1 MLTAQNLLS
10 SAKPESKEWHSITDG
25 FKIAAQEKKP
35 LIVDFYTEWC
45 GWCKV
50 MDQKTYS
57 DARVK
62 AITSKSFVLAK
73 YNPEKDSEFEFQGKK
88 VKPTEFA
95 KMMKVTGYPTTAL
108 FSAEGKYLES
118 MGGYIE
124 ANKFLDILNYINA
137 RKYDGASGRSLDE
150 HLMLENIDRD
160 PNNPKF
166 RLDLAQ
172 YYADSI
178 NYKKSLEIF
187 KYVTDM
193 KPTDPEDLFALHNGL
208 GMTQY
213 FFVKDYKNAVGNFRK
228 ALTLPSQPQTKARTM
243 LWTAMAEAQDNQ
255 PKQATE
261 SLQKFVKYC
270 KDQKITTQ
278 GLRTTL
284 EQSPALASLRE
295 NKDFQQIVKQL
306 Q

>member
-1 MLTAQNLLS
+1 
-10 SAKPESKEWHSITDG
+10 
-25 FKIAAQEKKP
+25 
-35 LIVDFYTEWC
+35 
-45 GWCKV
+45 
-50 MDQKTYS
+50 
-57 DARVK
+57 
-62 AITSKSFVLAK
+62 
-73 YNPEKDSEFEFQGKK
+73 
-88 VKPTEFA
+88 
-95 KMMKVTGYPTTAL
+95 
-108 FSAEGKYLES
+108 
-118 MGGYIE
+118 
-124 ANKFLDILNYINA
+124 
-137 RKYDGASGRSLDE
+137 
-150 HLMLENIDRD
+150 MLENIDRD